1 MMKECLHTLQAA
13 GMMTLGA
20 VMLSLAGGVS
30 VVMADTISSPNY
42 SINGNL
48 GGSFGGS
55 PFSTNYKMTSIG
67 GEAIVGS
74 GQSGSYIIDQRPPGS
89 STTSTMQLAVQPG
102 GLVAYYPFDEGTGTL
117 AADASANNNNGSLVS
132 GPTWTT
138 GKLNSAASFDGSNG
152 QSVSI
157 ADNAQITMTTQMTL
171 SLWAKQSAATT
182 NKALASH
189 WDYVSGS
196 HSGAWALQTESSDA
210 SRLQFFVAN
219 AQTDTGSNY
228 IATNSGTWSSG
239 AWHHIVIVYD
249 GSQVTPLNRIS
260 VYIDNVKVGTTM
272 AGTIPTSMQNAASPM
287 MIGDF
292 NGLNRTWNGQI
303 DHVKLFNRALS
314 QQEVSA
320 EYTAQNA
327 GTPAGL
333 AFGALTSGSTTSL
346 ADAIVRTNVSDY
358 GLSIQQDHNL
368 QSGANTI
375 SPVSGSIA
383 SPSVWSEGTTK
394 GLGFTVWGAPT
405 LDSKWGSGANYA
417 AIPSSATTFYSAVGH
432 ATNAID
438 VINVRLRLDV
448 PTSQVAGAYSNTVT
462 YTGTTLP

>member
-1 MMKECLHTLQAA
+1 MRSFQNIRHIGILTVVATVAA
-13 GMMTLGA
+13 LVGS
-20 VMLSLAGGVS
+20 LSIA
-30 VVMADTISSPNY
+30 MADTISSSNY

-89 STTSTMQLAVQPG
+89 STTSTMQLSVQPN
-102 GLVAYYPFDEGTGTL
+102 GLVGYYPLDEGSGTTT
-117 AADASANNNNGSLVS
+117 ADASANSNNGTLVS

-138 GKLNSAASFDGSNG
+138 GKLSSAVSFDGSNG

-157 ADNAQITMTTQMTL
+157 ADNAQITMSTQMTL

-196 HSGAWALQTESSDA
+196 HSGAWALQTEATDA

-219 AQTDTGSNY
+219 SQTDTGSNY
-228 IATNSGTWSSG
+228 VATNSGTWSTG

-249 GSQVTPLNRIS
+249 GSQSTALNRVA

-303 DHVKLFNRALS
+303 DHVKLFNRALT

-333 AFGALTSGSTTSL
+333 AFGALTGGSATSL

-375 SPVSGSIA
+375 SAVSGSIA
-383 SPSVWSEGTTK
+383 SPAAWSEGTTK
-394 GLGFTVWGAPT
+394 GLGFSLWGAPT

-417 AIPSSATTFYSAVGH
+417 AIPSSATTFYSAIGH
-432 ATNAID
+432 ATNVID
-438 VINVRLRLDV
+438 VVNVRLKLDV
-448 PTSQVAGAYSNTVT
+448 PTNQVAGAYSNTVT

>member
-1 MMKECLHTLQAA
+1 MMGAHVQTLRTV

-89 STTSTMQLAVQPG
+89 STTSTMQLSVQPN
-102 GLVAYYPFDEGTGTL
+102 GLVGYYPLDEGTGVT
-117 AADASANNNNGSLVS
+117 AADTSSNSNNGSLVA

-138 GKLNSAASFDGSNG
+138 GKLGSAVSYDGSNG

-157 ADNAQITMTTQMTL
+157 SDNAQITMGAQMTL

-196 HSGAWALQTESSDA
+196 HSGAWALQTEAADA

-219 AQTDTGSNY
+219 SQTDPGSNY
-228 IATNSGTWSSG
+228 IATNSGTWTTG

-249 GSQVTPLNRIS
+249 GSQATALNRVA

-272 AGTIPTSMQNAASPM
+272 AGTIPASMQNAASPM

-303 DHVKLFNRALS
+303 DHVKLFNRALT

-333 AFGALTSGSTTSL
+333 AFGALTSGSATSL

-375 SPVSGSIA
+375 PAVAGSIA
-383 SPSVWSEGTTK
+383 SPAAWNEGTTK
-394 GLGFTVWGAPT
+394 GLGFTLWGAPT
-405 LDSKWGSGANYA
+405 LDSKWGSGVNYA

-432 ATNAID
+432 ATNVID
-438 VINVRLRLDV
+438 VVNVRLKLDV
-448 PTSQVAGAYSNTVT
+448 ATNQVPGAYSNTIT